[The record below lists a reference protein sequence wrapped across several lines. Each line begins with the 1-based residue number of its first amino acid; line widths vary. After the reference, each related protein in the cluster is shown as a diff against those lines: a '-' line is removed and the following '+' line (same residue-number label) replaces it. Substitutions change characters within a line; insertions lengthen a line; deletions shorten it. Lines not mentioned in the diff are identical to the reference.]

1 MVTQLSSLAIL
12 MEDRTPLEMRIRFL
26 RAFALSA
33 LLGAGTVLLA
43 DVAPSHA
50 ACKPSD
56 PSATCLTFDP
66 LTDSN
71 LAGRSGFT
79 GEFSPPAG
87 PGNAYNQVRIQFRFT
102 GPWTTPFNLS
112 NLSVKGDGISA
123 GSCLG
128 GCSVGFPDKAIIFA
142 TNDYDDNS
150 SAWGSLSTNI
160 STLNFAN
167 SKLSLRIPAGVAPA
181 GATLE
186 ARIQYRS
193 VNQAQLNSSG
203 GNFLTTSAPPSDTVP
218 GPLPL
223 MGAGLGFAF
232 SRRLRGRIRSSV

>member
-1 MVTQLSSLAIL
+1 
-12 MEDRTPLEMRIRFL
+12 MEDSPPLVMRTRIL
-26 RAFALSA
+26 PAFALST
-33 LLGAGTVLLA
+33 LLGAGTVLVA

-50 ACKPSD
+50 ACKPTD

-71 LAGRSGFT
+71 LSDRSGFT
-79 GEFSPPAG
+79 GEFSPPAT

-102 GPWTTPFNLS
+102 GAWTTPFVLANLG
-112 NLSVKGDGISA
+112 LKGDGITTDLA
-123 GSCLG
+123 L
-128 GCSVGFPDKAIIFA
+128 PDKTISFA
-142 TNDYDDNS
+142 STDFDDNS
-150 SAWGSLSTNI
+150 SFWGSLDTNI

-181 GATLE
+181 GAKLE

-193 VNQAQLNSSG
+193 INEAQLNSSG
-203 GNFLTTSAPPSDTVP
+203 GNFLTVSAPPSDTVP

>member
-1 MVTQLSSLAIL
+1 
-12 MEDRTPLEMRIRFL
+12 MEDRTSLEMRTRSL
-26 RAFALSA
+26 RAFALSS
-33 LLGAGTVLLA
+33 LLGAGTLLVA

-56 PSATCLTFDP
+56 PSAVCLTFDP

-71 LAGRSGFT
+71 LADRSGFT

-87 PGNAYNQVRIQFRFT
+87 PGNAYNQVRIQFRFN
-102 GPWTTPFNLS
+102 GAWTTPFNLA
-112 NLSVKGDGISA
+112 NLGLKGDGITTSL
-123 GSCLG
+123 S
-128 GCSVGFPDKAIIFA
+128 FPDKAISFA

-167 SKLSLRIPAGVAPA
+167 SKLSLQIPAGVAPA

-193 VNQAQLNSSG
+193 VNEAQLNSSG
-203 GNFLTTSAPPSDTVP
+203 GNFLTASAPPSDTVP